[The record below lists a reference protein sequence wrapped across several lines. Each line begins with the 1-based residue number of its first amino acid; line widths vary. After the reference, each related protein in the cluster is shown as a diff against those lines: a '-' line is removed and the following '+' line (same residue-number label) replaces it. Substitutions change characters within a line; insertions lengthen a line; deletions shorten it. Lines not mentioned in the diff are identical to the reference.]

1 LKQPERVE
9 IQVLSHITVRLF
21 LRALFLTSALLLLS
35 LTLGARPAAGSQSG
49 VVPTGSVAIHFLP
62 GAPSRICLNDTI
74 NLTTWTDYF
83 GGNPGNNPELA
94 SFDPTVPQL
103 PSSASQ
109 NGPVLKVTAN
119 YGGITPAQFIWDGA
133 GLHYYRF
140 TYTAKKPG
148 IDTISVNLGDNLG
161 VALLTITVTSNC
173 SYDLNYL
180 ASYITNVQVQ
190 NTSGKNQIIMSGNG
204 QFSLSYQPNG
214 QVIFKGSGIRSLD
227 RVLSVAFPDL
237 KCSMPVTQR
246 GFCPFN
252 IQGSQ
257 ETPGRGLNLTLSM
270 QKCNVNIFQ
279 IQCTNK
285 KGTKVNL
292 SSQIPRIPGPFPDER
307 LLVFPVTNNGNFT
320 HRELNFVPAPSS
332 AERYQATFM
341 ILPRP

>member
-9 IQVLSHITVRLF
+9 IQVLSHTRVHLS
-21 LRALFLTSALLLLS
+21 LRTLFLTSALLLLS
-35 LTLGARPAAGSQSG
+35 LTLGARPVAGSQARL
-49 VVPTGSVAIHFLP
+49 VPSGSVAIHFLP
-62 GAPSRICLNDTI
+62 GAPSHICLNDTI
-74 NLTTWTDYF
+74 SLTTWTDYF
-83 GGNPGNNPELA
+83 GGNPGNNSELA
-94 SFDPTVPQL
+94 SFDPTVPRL
-103 PSSASQ
+103 ASSASQ
-109 NGPVLKVTAN
+109 NGPVLKVAAN
-119 YGGITPAQFIWDGA
+119 NGSIAPAQFIWDGT

-148 IDTISVNLGDNLG
+148 TDTITVNLGDNLG
-161 VALLTITVTSNC
+161 VALLSITVSSNC
-173 SYDLNYL
+173 NYDLNYL
-180 ASYITNVQVQ
+180 ASYITNVEVQ

-214 QVIFKGSGIRSLD
+214 QVIFKGSGIRSLG
-227 RVLSVAFPDL
+227 RVLNVAFPNL

-257 ETPGRGLNLTLSM
+257 ETPGSGLGLTLSM

-285 KGTKVNL
+285 KGAKVDL

-307 LLVFPVTNNGNFT
+307 LLIFPVTNNGNFT
-320 HRELNFVPAPSS
+320 HRELDFIPAPSS
-332 AERYQATFM
+332 GERYQATFM